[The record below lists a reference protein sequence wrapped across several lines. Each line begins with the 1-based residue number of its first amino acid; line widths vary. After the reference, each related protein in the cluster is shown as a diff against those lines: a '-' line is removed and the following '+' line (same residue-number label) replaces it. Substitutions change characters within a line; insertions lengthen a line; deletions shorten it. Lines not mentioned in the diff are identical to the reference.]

1 MYRIF
6 YIILIIGVFLIGL
19 AGCVEDNEDFME
31 DSMEK
36 DEVEVIAFINEEK
49 IYNHELDL
57 LVEQT
62 KRMYEEQGLDT
73 DDEHLLKQIEEQIVE
88 DLINQVLI
96 LQAAERDGMNDEHIE
111 EEINEIKLQYED
123 EEEFLQ
129 ELEAN
134 DMTVEDLKQMVKI
147 DLYVESHLQ
156 NIEVTEEEVEEV
168 FMEYNN
174 FTEED
179 INVEEVKPFIESE
192 LTQRKRGEE
201 FNKLIN
207 QLKEESDIQIFQ

>member
-6 YIILIIGVFLIGL
+6 YILIIGVFLIGL
-19 AGCVEDNEDFME
+19 AGCADDNE

-36 DEVEVIAFINEEK
+36 DEVEVIAIINEEK
-49 IYNHELDL
+49 IYNRELDH

-73 DDEHLLKQIEEQIVE
+73 DDVHLLQQIEEQIVE

-111 EEINEIKLQYED
+111 EQINEIKLQYED
-123 EEEFLQ
+123 EAEFLQ
-129 ELEAN
+129 ELKAN
-134 DMTVEDLKQMVKI
+134 DMTVEDLKQMIKI
-147 DLYVESHLQ
+147 DLYIESHLQ
-156 NIEVTEEEVEEV
+156 NIEVTAEEVEDLV
-168 FMEYNN
+168 MEYNN

-179 INVEEVKPFIESE
+179 INVEEVKPLIESE

-207 QLKEESDIQIFQ
+207 QLKEESDIQIFL